1 MDIKL
6 IVSDIDNT
14 ILRTDGTLSPETTA
28 AFELAAAAGVPT
40 VLASSRTPT
49 IASGLLDKV
58 GDLRYMILLTGCRI
72 ADMKTG
78 HRIYQRSMERSA
90 ALELISYLESQPD
103 CYLEVCSDERFL
115 LPCSGLAYIHRIR
128 AFERYLHDLTPA
140 MIETESVSRYLA
152 KSGAPVDKLFFYTK
166 HRTHFLDICH
176 GLPQQASIRLV
187 SPVPNGLD
195 VLPFGVNKGIA
206 LRFLLAQLQLL
217 PEQVMVFG
225 DSENDADMFLDGTFN
240 VAVGNAYPLLKERAS
255 FVTRSSDEDGVA
267 YAIRKFVL

>member
-14 ILRTDGTLSPETTA
+14 ILRTDGTLSSETTA

-115 LPCSGLAYIHRIR
+115 LPCAGLAYIHRIR

-140 MIETESVSRYLA
+140 MIEMESVSR
-152 KSGAPVDKLFFYTK
+152 
-166 HRTHFLDICH
+166 
-176 GLPQQASIRLV
+176 Q
-187 SPVPNGLD
+187 
-195 VLPFGVNKGIA
+195 
-206 LRFLLAQLQLL
+206 
-217 PEQVMVFG
+217 EW
-225 DSENDADMFLDGTFN
+225 
-240 VAVGNAYPLLKERAS
+240 
-255 FVTRSSDEDGVA
+255 RSC
-267 YAIRKFVL
+267 

>member
-1 MDIKL
+1 
-6 IVSDIDNT
+6 
-14 ILRTDGTLSPETTA
+14 
-28 AFELAAAAGVPT
+28 
-40 VLASSRTPT
+40 
-49 IASGLLDKV
+49 
-58 GDLRYMILLTGCRI
+58 
-72 ADMKTG
+72 
-78 HRIYQRSMERSA
+78 MERSA

-103 CYLEVCSDERFL
+103 CYLEVCSDECFL
-115 LPCSGLAYIHRIR
+115 LPCAGLAYIHRIR

-140 MIETESVSRYLA
+140 MIEMESVSRYLA

-166 HRTHFLDICH
+166 HRTHFLDIYH

-195 VLPFGVNKGIA
+195 VLPSGVNKGIA

>member
-115 LPCSGLAYIHRIR
+115 LPCAGLAYIHRIR

-140 MIETESVSRYLA
+140 MIEMESVSRYLA

-176 GLPQQASIRLV
+176 DLPNRLPSDWSALFPTDWMFFPLAS
-187 SPVPNGLD
+187 
-195 VLPFGVNKGIA
+195 
-206 LRFLLAQLQLL
+206 
-217 PEQVMVFG
+217 
-225 DSENDADMFLDGTFN
+225 T
-240 VAVGNAYPLLKERAS
+240 RAS
-255 FVTRSSDEDGVA
+255 HCVFCWRSSNFCQNRSWFSVTVKTMQTCFWMA
-267 YAIRKFVL
+267 PSTWRWATLTPF

>member
-1 MDIKL
+1 M
-6 IVSDIDNT
+6 ID
-14 ILRTDGTLSPETTA
+14 
-28 AFELAAAAGVPT
+28 EL
-40 VLASSRTPT
+40 VLFGKHYKAVKHQYP
-49 IASGLLDKV
+49 A
-58 GDLRYMILLTGCRI
+58 
-72 ADMKTG
+72 
-78 HRIYQRSMERSA
+78 
-90 ALELISYLESQPD
+90 ELICVKNVY
-103 CYLEVCSDERFL
+103 FL
-115 LPCSGLAYIHRIR
+115 IIAFFRI
-128 AFERYLHDLTPA
+128 
-140 MIETESVSRYLA
+140 
-152 KSGAPVDKLFFYTK
+152 KLFFYTK

-176 GLPQQASIRLV
+176 GLPHQASIRLV